1 MQVRGEQMRTTVR
14 RSASQPLTGV
24 LAYHRGARQNVVRCR
39 PRRSPLRT
47 GAPAD
52 LGTRVPAPT
61 LECDFDKYDITSIL
75 LPLFR
80 ILPLFRRSRVA
91 RPNNR
96 VRPAGARTGRATGP
110 VATAAGACAHSLTVR
125 NACAITCW
133 THLPTLCHRYGRRPS
148 RFACL
153 SIARFWLPHTV
164 VATSGR

>member
-1 MQVRGEQMRTTVR
+1 MRTTVR

-80 ILPLFRRSRVA
+80 IRPLFRRSRVA

-96 VRPAGARTGRATGP
+96 VPLAHGPDGPRRASRHGSRRMRT
-110 VATAAGACAHSLTVR
+110 
-125 NACAITCW
+125 
-133 THLPTLCHRYGRRPS
+133 
-148 RFACL
+148 L
-153 SIARFWLPHTV
+153 SDCT
-164 VATSGR
+164 

>member
-1 MQVRGEQMRTTVR
+1 MRTTVR

-39 PRRSPLRT
+39 PALARLRT
-47 GAPAD
+47 EAPAD

-96 VRPAGARTGRATGP
+96 ASRWRTDRTGH
-110 VATAAGACAHSLTVR
+110 GASRHGSR
-125 NACAITCW
+125 RMR
-133 THLPTLCHRYGRRPS
+133 TLSDC
-148 RFACL
+148 
-153 SIARFWLPHTV
+153 T
-164 VATSGR
+164 

>member
-1 MQVRGEQMRTTVR
+1 MRTTVR

-39 PRRSPLRT
+39 PALAAPPT

-96 VRPAGARTGRATGP
+96 VPLAHGPDGPRGQSPRQPAH
-110 VATAAGACAHSLTVR
+110 AH
-125 NACAITCW
+125 
-133 THLPTLCHRYGRRPS
+133 TL
-148 RFACL
+148 
-153 SIARFWLPHTV
+153 
-164 VATSGR
+164 